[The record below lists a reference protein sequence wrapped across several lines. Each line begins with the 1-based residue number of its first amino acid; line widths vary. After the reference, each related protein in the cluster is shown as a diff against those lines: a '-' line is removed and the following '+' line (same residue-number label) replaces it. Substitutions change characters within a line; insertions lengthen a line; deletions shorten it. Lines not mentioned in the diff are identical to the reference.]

1 MDLKAYLAQR
11 KEMVDRALEE
21 ALPEVNGPAENLG
34 RAMRYSLLAGGKRLR
49 PILCLA
55 GAEAVGALPET
66 AMPAAL
72 ALEMIHT
79 YSLIHDDLPSMDD
92 DDLRR
97 GKPTSHKVF
106 GEALAVLA
114 GDGLL
119 TEGLGILA
127 RAGYQG
133 LIPSDRALF
142 ALDVIARA
150 SGKEGMIAGQVLD
163 LESEGREVD
172 ESVVRFIHSRK
183 SGALIAASVTSG
195 AILGGGTQSQITAM
209 NRYGQCVGLA
219 FQITDDI
226 LDIEGDPEQMGKK
239 VGVDQARGKAT
250 YPRVVGRTRSR
261 EVAQE
266 MVAQGQAALAE
277 FGVEA
282 EPLRKIAAYLLMR
295 RK

>member
-11 KEMVDRALEE
+11 REMIDRALEE
-21 ALPEVNGPAENLG
+21 ALPEEHGLAQMLD
-34 RAMRYSLLAGGKRLR
+34 RAMRYSLFAGGKRLR

-55 GAEAVGALPET
+55 GAETVGGSPEA
-66 AMPAAL
+66 AMPAAV

-79 YSLIHDDLPSMDD
+79 YSLIHDDLPFMDD

-97 GKPTSHKVF
+97 GRATSHKVF
-106 GEALAVLA
+106 GEALAILA

-119 TEGLGILA
+119 TEGLGQLA
-127 RAGYQG
+127 RAGLKG
-133 LIPSDRALF
+133 LVPPDRALA

-150 SGKEGMIAGQVLD
+150 AGKKGMIAGQVVD
-163 LESEGREVD
+163 MESEGREVD
-172 ESVVRFIHSRK
+172 ETVVRFIHNHK

-195 AILGGGTQSQITAM
+195 AILGGGGESQIEAI
-209 NRYGQCVGLA
+209 NYYGRSIGLA

-226 LDIEGDPEQMGKK
+226 LDIEGDPELMGKET
-239 VGVDQARGKAT
+239 GGDEDRCKAT
-250 YPRVVGRTRSR
+250 YPGVAGRDRSW

-266 MVAQGQAALAE
+266 MVAEGRAALSV
-277 FGVEA
+277 FGREA
-282 EPLRKIAAYLLMR
+282 DSLREIASYFLTR